1 MTVRCAVRIAGFDW
15 AGKYCINEVAI
26 KTRRRFMLL
35 LQNPADPGTDKDDDM
50 RYLQSSKVSPDHV
63 ASTAHE

>member
-1 MTVRCAVRIAGFDW
+1 
-15 AGKYCINEVAI
+15 
-26 KTRRRFMLL
+26 MLL